1 MMRRPGM
8 QAERDAGSVTR
19 RFSTRSLPPRDRFEA
34 WRSHIADTTDLS
46 PAEASATDFPA
57 ESEQWSLGDIVFS
70 RYRLS
75 EAPERIWTHWP
86 QSHRDDWC
94 VVLAGPSGAR
104 AQGSLSFRAL
114 SKPFEGRGRDDE
126 VLTVLLPRNRCV
138 QETRELDSAH
148 DRRIVPGMAALLADF
163 LDSLAR
169 NLPAMTQ
176 AEADAL
182 AESTRMLVRAC
193 TVPSRDSI
201 EAADAPI
208 NSLMLER
215 ARQIV
220 RQNIALPGFGPTQLC
235 RLLAVSRSKLYR
247 LFEASGGVAAFI
259 QRERLHLAMGLLSDQ
274 GELRSVNVIASEVGF
289 ADHSTFSRAFRR
301 EFGLSPSE
309 AREMALARRLGG
321 SAGPANASPA
331 SGDPASGDPAR
342 A

>member
-1 MMRRPGM
+1 MRRRPGT
-8 QAERDAGSVTR
+8 QAERDTSTVTR
-19 RFSTRSLPPRDRFEA
+19 RFSTRIMPPRDRFEA
-34 WRSHIADTTDLS
+34 WRSHIADTADLS
-46 PAEASATDFPA
+46 IVGAPATDFPA

-70 RYRLS
+70 RYLLS
-75 EAPERIWTHWP
+75 DAPERSWSHWP

-94 VVLAGPSGAR
+94 VVLAGPSGAVAR
-104 AQGSLSFRAL
+104 GSLSCRSL
-114 SKPFEGRGRDDE
+114 SRPFEGRGRDNE
-126 VLTVLLPRNRCV
+126 VLTVLLPRNRGA
-138 QETRELDSAH
+138 QETSDLDSAH
-148 DRRIVPGMAALLADF
+148 DRCIAPGMAAVLADF

-176 AEADAL
+176 QEADAM

-193 TVPSRDSI
+193 TAPSRDTLD
-201 EAADAPI
+201 AADAPL

-215 ARQIV
+215 ARQVV

-247 LFEASGGVAAFI
+247 LFEPSGGVAAFI
-259 QRERLHLAMGLLSDQ
+259 QRERLQLAMTRLSDQ
-274 GELRSVNVIASEVGF
+274 TEMRSVNVIAAEVGF

-309 AREMALARRLGG
+309 AREMALARRLGEEPDAAG
-321 SAGPANASPA
+321 SCA
-331 SGDPASGDPAR
+331 AR